1 MIRIAFLHRIWPV
14 YGGGE
19 TVTKCL
25 ANELVKRGHEIYI
38 IYTKESV
45 QKDTEL
51 DGRIR
56 QVLLP
61 NIPFD
66 ENSSEIFIKSN
77 LIRSVSTLVKGIVV
91 QNKIDILINQW
102 WPVEFVDKIRK
113 KTGVKV
119 IKCLHMDP
127 DAHKVLNFSG
137 LKGKLWAMVK
147 PLYRLAETEKHLY
160 SLDKYF
166 THSDLLVFLAPS
178 FLQFYRNER
187 KSRKKIGQK
196 TDFVFNPLVY
206 QVKEQIQW
214 DLKEKTVLYVGR
226 LLEKHKQVSRI
237 LRVWRYIEAN
247 EELKDWRLQIVGD
260 GPSRPVYE
268 QMVKE
273 LGLTHVSLEGYQNP
287 LPYYKKAS
295 LFVMTSAYEGFPM
308 TLVESQQNGVV
319 PIVMDAYSSLHDIIT
334 NGENGMI
341 IPDGDIKAFS
351 MSLAILMTDDD
362 KRKKMALAGM
372 NSCKQYQV
380 SHIVDKWEKIF
391 NRLQIQFLSYQ

>member
-1 MIRIAFLHRIWPV
+1 MTRIAFLHRIWSV

-25 ANELVKRGHEIYI
+25 ANELVKRGHEIYV

-45 QKDTEL
+45 QKDAEL
-51 DGRIR
+51 DGRIH
-56 QVLLP
+56 QVLLS

-66 ENSSEIFIKSN
+66 ENSSEFFVKSN
-77 LIRSVSTLVKGIVV
+77 LISSVATLVKRIVV

-102 WPVEFVDKIRK
+102 WPVEFVDKVRK
-113 KTGVKV
+113 ETGVKV

-127 DAHKVLNFSG
+127 DTHKVFNFSG
-137 LKGKLWAMVK
+137 LKEKLWSMVK
-147 PLYRLAETEKHLY
+147 PLYRFVEKEKHLY

-187 KSRKKIGQK
+187 KSRKEIVRK

-206 QVKEQIQW
+206 QVKEPIQW
-214 DLKEKTVLYVGR
+214 ELKEKTVLYVGR

-237 LRVWRYIEAN
+237 LRAWKYIETKD
-247 EELKDWRLQIVGD
+247 ELKDWKLQIVGD
-260 GPSRPVYE
+260 GPSRPLYE
-268 QMVKE
+268 QVVKE
-273 LGLTHVSLEGYQNP
+273 LELARVFLEGYQNP

-308 TLVESQQNGVV
+308 TLVESLQNGVV
-319 PIVMDAYSSLHDIIT
+319 PIAMDAYSSLHDIIT

-341 IPDGDIKAFS
+341 VPDGDIKAFS
-351 MSLAILMTDDD
+351 KALSILMTDDD
-362 KRKKMALAGM
+362 KREKMAEAGM

-380 SHIVDKWEKIF
+380 SQIVDKWEKIF
-391 NRLQIQFLSYQ
+391 NCL

>member
-1 MIRIAFLHRIWPV
+1 MKNIAFLHRIWPI

-25 ANELVKRGHEIYI
+25 ANELVKRGYEIYI

-45 QKDTEL
+45 QKDIEL
-51 DGRIR
+51 DSRIH

-66 ENSSEIFIKSN
+66 ENSSEFFVKSN
-77 LIRSVSTLVKGIVV
+77 LIGSVATLVKGIVV

-102 WPVEFVDKIRK
+102 WPVEFIDKVRK
-113 KTGVKV
+113 GTGVKV

-127 DAHKVLNFSG
+127 DTHKVLNFSG
-137 LKGKLWAMVK
+137 LKGKLWEMVK

-160 SLDKYF
+160 SLDKYL

-178 FLQFYRNER
+178 FLQFYRNKR
-187 KSRKKIGQK
+187 KSRKDILQK

-206 QVKEQIQW
+206 QVKEPVQW

-226 LLEKHKQVSRI
+226 LLEKHKQVSSI
-237 LRVWRYIEAN
+237 LQVWAFIETN
-247 EELKDWRLQIVGD
+247 KELDDWKLQIVGE
-260 GPSRPVYE
+260 GPSKPLYQ
-268 QMVKE
+268 QMIHDLK
-273 LGLTHVSLEGYQNP
+273 LHRVSLEGYQHP
-287 LPYYKKAS
+287 LPYYRKAS

-319 PIVMDAYSSLHDIIT
+319 PIVMDTYSSLHDIIT
-334 NGENGMI
+334 NGENGVI
-341 IPDGDIKAFS
+341 VPDGDIKAFS
-351 MSLAILMTDDD
+351 KSLAILMKNID

-380 SHIVDKWEKIF
+380 SNIVDKWEKIF
-391 NRLQIQFLSYQ
+391 NRL

>member
-1 MIRIAFLHRIWPV
+1 MKNIAFLHRIWPI

-25 ANELVKRGHEIYI
+25 ANELVKRGYEIYI

-45 QKDTEL
+45 QKDIEL
-51 DGRIR
+51 DSRIH

-66 ENSSEIFIKSN
+66 ENSSEFFVKSN
-77 LIRSVSTLVKGIVV
+77 LIGSVATLVKGIVI

-102 WPVEFVDKIRK
+102 WPVEFIDKVRK
-113 KTGVKV
+113 GTGVKV

-127 DAHKVLNFSG
+127 DTHKVLNFSG
-137 LKGKLWAMVK
+137 LKGKLWEMVK

-160 SLDKYF
+160 SLDKYL

-178 FLQFYRNER
+178 FLQFYRNKR
-187 KSRKKIGQK
+187 KSRKDILQK

-206 QVKEQIQW
+206 KVKEPINW
-214 DLKEKTVLYVGR
+214 DLKEKNVLYVGR
-226 LLEKHKQVSRI
+226 LLEKHKQVSRV
-237 LRVWRYIEAN
+237 LHVWKYIEEN
-247 EELKDWRLQIVGD
+247 EELKDWKLQIVGD
-260 GPSRPVYE
+260 GPSKTLYE

-287 LPYYKKAS
+287 LPYYRKAS

-308 TLVESQQNGVV
+308 ALVESQQNGVV

-341 IPDGDIKAFS
+341 VPDGNIKAFFEALS
-351 MSLAILMTDDD
+351 ILMTDDV
-362 KRKKMALAGM
+362 KRGKMAFAGM

-391 NRLQIQFLSYQ
+391 SRL